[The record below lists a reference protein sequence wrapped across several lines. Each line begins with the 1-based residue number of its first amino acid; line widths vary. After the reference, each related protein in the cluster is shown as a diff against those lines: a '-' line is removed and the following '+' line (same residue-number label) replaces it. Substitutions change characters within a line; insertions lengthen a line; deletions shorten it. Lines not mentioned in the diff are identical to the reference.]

1 MKKLL
6 SLTLALCLILS
17 AVVSVASAEAGKKV
31 ISVHIADNPE
41 QMDPTRNS
49 YSRSSRVLQNL
60 FTGLYKLDAE
70 GKTYIPAMAEGV
82 EIAEDGMTYTFTLK
96 EGLKWSDG
104 SDLTAYDFEFSW
116 IHALHPESRC
126 ASDLWIIKNGQAYNR
141 SECTAEE
148 VGVKAL
154 DARTFQVELE
164 TLTPWLINLTA
175 TTSFMPIKKDLV
187 EAKEAAGEFWTADVE
202 NYVSNGP
209 FYLDQYLSLN
219 RLVLK
224 KNPYYYDADKVK
236 IDEVDFVI
244 IADDTS
250 ALQAY
255 ENGELN
261 IDSSLSAAGLAKY
274 AGSPEFHT
282 SGKVGI
288 QYCDFN
294 CRTEVVE
301 GYEKYM
307 LDANGNLP
315 FTDKRVRQ
323 ALAMAFDRKV
333 LLETIGVVEPA
344 VYGFIPYAQ
353 PSLTDPAKSYRDV
366 AGDMFAEDVEKA
378 KALLAE
384 AGYPNGEGFPT
395 VLIATKGD
403 EQQKL
408 LAQVIGEYWKMNLGI
423 NYETITYDSS
433 YWSNLDAGFFTVDRN
448 GYTVDFTDPSAN
460 LKIWISN
467 SNASENAWDDTE
479 YDALFNAS
487 LTMTDPAEREAQLI
501 KAEQYLVDQMPGF
514 PVYSYENQY
523 LVKPNVTGVTCN
535 AIGHLFYEYADI
547 AE

>member
-6 SLTLALCLILS
+6 SLALALCLILS
-17 AVVSVASAEAGKKV
+17 AVVSVAAAESGKKV

-49 YSRSSRVLQNL
+49 YARSSRVLQNL
-60 FTGLYKLDAE
+60 FTGLYKLDSE

-82 EIAEDGMTYTFTLK
+82 EVSEDGMTYTFTLK

-236 IDEVDFVI
+236 IDEVNFVI

-274 AGSPEFHT
+274 ATSPEFHT

-344 VYGFIPYAQ
+344 VYGFVPYAQ
-353 PSLTDPAKSYRDV
+353 PSLTDPTKSYRDV
-366 AGDMFAEDVEKA
+366 AGDMFTEDVEKA

-433 YWSNLDAGFFTVDRN
+433 YWSNLDAGFFTIDRN

-547 AE
+547 VD